1 MKSNSTLVAL
11 KTRVPVIAILLLVA
25 MTAFAQAPV
34 YRFQSPSLISG
45 SDRNVGAKYR
55 FSNVTTGVDALVTI
69 LSMSSGISLQNID
82 RTTDGYA
89 EAFQPE
95 YRINSGR
102 TGYIDFR
109 IDFVNHGTSTLLAQ
123 PMVDASGL
131 DIDGSTS
138 GTRTLMEM
146 NTIDMG
152 GGVCTF
158 NTASSHIT
166 VSKTGTAYT
175 AQNITGY
182 LYGALVDTAASEVM
196 FTVSA
201 PNVSSF
207 TYRVGASSTL
217 TSNST
222 RYASLYFKK
231 FLYPDNSILAGP
243 ALQSF
248 SGVAANQQTQLQW
261 MLYADNDAVS
271 VTLEKGTSPR
281 SFVSVAEF
289 WVNME
294 GNSQRDFRY
303 TDRESAEVVYY
314 RLAIRHQDGKLQY
327 SNVLSFRQQ
336 AGAQQQLHVFPT
348 QVTDALTMQY
358 TSVKPQT
365 GRFEVIDYS
374 GRVVMSQSVKL
385 LAGQNNIRIQ
395 NLDGLP
401 AGLYISALRLPESVS
416 SARISKR

>member
-1 MKSNSTLVAL
+1 M
-11 KTRVPVIAILLLVA
+11 
-25 MTAFAQAPV
+25 
-34 YRFQSPSLISG
+34 
-45 SDRNVGAKYR
+45 GAKYR

-222 RYASLYFKK
+222 RYASLYFKS
-231 FLYPDNSILAGP
+231 FYILIILYWPDRRCNPSVVWLPISKL
-243 ALQSF
+243 SC
-248 SGVAANQQTQLQW
+248 SGCSMPIMMRYLLHLKREPVPVLLCQL
-261 MLYADNDAVS
+261 
-271 VTLEKGTSPR
+271 R
-281 SFVSVAEF
+281 SF
-289 WVNME
+289 
-294 GNSQRDFRY
+294 G
-303 TDRESAEVVYY
+303 
-314 RLAIRHQDGKLQY
+314 
-327 SNVLSFRQQ
+327 
-336 AGAQQQLHVFPT
+336 
-348 QVTDALTMQY
+348 
-358 TSVKPQT
+358 
-365 GRFEVIDYS
+365 
-374 GRVVMSQSVKL
+374 
-385 LAGQNNIRIQ
+385 
-395 NLDGLP
+395 
-401 AGLYISALRLPESVS
+401 
-416 SARISKR
+416 

>member
-1 MKSNSTLVAL
+1 MKPNSTLVAL
-11 KTRVPVIAILLLVA
+11 KTRVLALTILLLAASAV
-25 MTAFAQAPV
+25 FAQAPI

-82 RTTDGYA
+82 RTADGYA

-109 IDFVNHGTSTLLAQ
+109 IDFVNHGTSTLNSQ
-123 PMVDASGL
+123 PLVDVSGL

-138 GTRTLMEM
+138 GSRTLMEM

-166 VSKTGTAYT
+166 VSQTGTAYT
-175 AQNITGY
+175 AQNFTGY

-201 PNVSSF
+201 ANVSSF
-207 TYRVGASSTL
+207 TYRVGAASTL

-222 RYASLYFKK
+222 RYASLYFKR
-231 FLYPDNSILAGP
+231 FAYPDNSILSGP
-243 ALQSF
+243 SLQSF

-261 MLYADNDAVS
+261 MLTADNDAVS
-271 VTLEKGTSPR
+271 VTLERGTSPR
-281 SFVSVAEF
+281 SFAPVAEF

-294 GNSQRDFRY
+294 GNNQRDFRY
-303 TDRESAEVVYY
+303 TDRQSAEVAYY

-336 AGAQQQLHVFPT
+336 TGAQQQLHVFPT

-358 TSVKPQT
+358 TSAKSQT
-365 GRFEVIDYS
+365 GSFEVIDYS
-374 GRVVMSQSVKL
+374 GRVVMRQPVKL

-395 NLDGLP
+395 NLDGIP

-416 SARISKR
+416 SARISKQ